1 MGFFSGLPF
10 IILHLLIFIV
20 PAGIVAYFVISLVR
34 FLSARRH
41 RRDGYFTFI
50 PEHMQARTVNLIVS
64 AVLLGLMV
72 TAMIVFVFYFARS
85 LAYM

>member
-1 MGFFSGLPF
+1 MSSFSGLPF
-10 IILHLLIFIV
+10 IIMHLLIFIV

-41 RRDGYFTFI
+41 MRDGYFAFT
-50 PEHMQARTVNLIVS
+50 PEQMQAKTVNLIVS

-72 TAMIVFVFYFARS
+72 TALIVFVFYFARS